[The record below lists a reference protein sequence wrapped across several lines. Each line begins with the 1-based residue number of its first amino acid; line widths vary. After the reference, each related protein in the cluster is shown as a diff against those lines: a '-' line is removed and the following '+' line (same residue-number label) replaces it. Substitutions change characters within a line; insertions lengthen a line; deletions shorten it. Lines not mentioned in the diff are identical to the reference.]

1 MPQFVKHDAKGN
13 IEAICITDDS
23 DPTTEPFGPT
33 EPSTHIF
40 HTPLSIGA
48 ELELVKPQELRK
60 YMVDV
65 KNNILITKPPGR

>member
-33 EPSTHIF
+33 EPTTHIF
-40 HTPLSIGA
+40 HTQLSIAA
-48 ELELVKPQELRK
+48 ELETVKAQDLRK
-60 YMVDV
+60 YIVDLQ
-65 KNNILITKPPGR
+65 NNVVIPKPPGR